1 MPDYIVKSHIDTF
14 LKTDTLASA
23 RTSLEVPRTSDFQS
37 LCSTVQAS
45 SANWSSNYTTTN
57 SNSANWS
64 SVYTTVC
71 ATSASW
77 AAGGTN
83 LATVTNYLSTNNVLL
98 SSAVVSNL
106 TGANVFA
113 TTLNTVKPQ
122 TIYQGK
128 VLSVTI
134 GNSLTANLQ
143 REGRM
148 TMVAVTPGTNCV
160 LNLSA
165 TQTNSFLEGDAV
177 GIWSTSTNRLSVTY
191 TPFGGSPI
199 SITSFIGG
207 GGYNSGS
214 ISLEFINNTF
224 VTKPL
229 ADHNISGVAA
239 ELKIESIQP
248 QDPGTPF
255 TTVGR
260 GSFVH
265 GLTLQGGHPKFT
277 NGSDHFHLIQ
287 NGAGGGYQTINGGYT
302 YTPQRITQHTQAFR
316 GPEVTAPIVAAY
328 GASLTANQIAP
339 PYTVDPVSDS
349 NYLAVWTS
357 SYNTSLT
364 VGKIIYFSVSPTG
377 IDNESLRK
385 IGFTAASFPAK
396 IISVNDTG
404 TAQSNADIPAG
415 QALPA
420 TATKHFRLQP
430 FNLSIDNWLGAT
442 TTRASLV
449 PAFTNSVINTAEV
462 IRLPGDPLL
471 VPDSQIIS
479 LSSKGG
485 YNTVSMRNSCELV
498 FNTANTPLLSAKLP
512 FLYESLPVIV
522 LLSDSRDLSA
532 INYNGLTP
540 DSEKRQY
547 GMVRGANGEIIP
559 STRNYSQQSYDGYIY
574 RSSPTEVIIR
584 LGQQRGTEESR
595 LQKFATP
602 NIEFF
607 LDRPGI
613 TNGTFSLTT
622 PPNGLSSVD
631 LNGYIVNNISPAFR
645 NNKFGIWSS
654 NGVNYTLPPI
664 MKSGLEFASFA
675 PISSSDLQLYVYA
688 GNKDPV
694 HRPVAGLQLF
704 SYERYPTTQSE
715 LKESGGVVSRFALG
729 PSCEGFDRDTAVVG
743 FGSTAYHYRS
753 MAIGHRVETLSAQE
767 IAIGIDESVLRVGLS
782 SLSISPAML
791 STNGVDTFLKIK
803 RDNGPMYGLK
813 LQPL

>member
-1 MPDYIVKSHIDTF
+1 
-14 LKTDTLASA
+14 
-23 RTSLEVPRTSDFQS
+23 
-37 LCSTVQAS
+37 
-45 SANWSSNYTTTN
+45 
-57 SNSANWS
+57 
-64 SVYTTVC
+64 
-71 ATSASW
+71 
-77 AAGGTN
+77 
-83 LATVTNYLSTNNVLL
+83 
-98 SSAVVSNL
+98 
-106 TGANVFA
+106 
-113 TTLNTVKPQ
+113 
-122 TIYQGK
+122 
-128 VLSVTI
+128 
-134 GNSLTANLQ
+134 
-143 REGRM
+143 M

-224 VTKPL
+224 VTKLL
-229 ADHNISGVAA
+229 AEQNISGVAA

-248 QDPGTPF
+248 NDPGTPF

-260 GSFVH
+260 GNFVH
-265 GLTLQGGHPKFT
+265 GLTLAAGHPKFT

-287 NGAGGGYQTINGGYT
+287 NGAGGQWQTINGGFNHT
-302 YTPQRITQHTQAFR
+302 TQRITQHTLAFR
-316 GPEVTAPIVAAY
+316 GVEVQAPIVAAY
-328 GASLTANQIAP
+328 GAALTGNQITP
-339 PYTVDPVSDS
+339 PYGVTPETSN
-349 NYLAVWTS
+349 NYLALWTS
-357 SYNTSLT
+357 SDNTTSLA
-364 VGKIIYFSVSPTG
+364 VGKIVYFSVAPTG

-396 IISVNDTG
+396 IILTSAIG
-404 TAQSNADIPAG
+404 SSESNADIPAG

-420 TATKHFRLQP
+420 TAIKHFRVQP
-430 FNLSIDNWLGAT
+430 LNLSTDNWLGA
-442 TTRASLV
+442 AVIPSGSLSALRVSTV
-449 PAFTNSVINTAEV
+449 PAFTNSVINAGEV
-462 IRLPGDPLL
+462 LRAPGDPLL
-471 VPDSQIIS
+471 VPDSQTIS

-485 YNTVSMRNSCELV
+485 YNTVSMRNNCELV
-498 FNTANTPLLSAKLP
+498 FNLTSTPLLSARLP
-512 FLYESLPVIV
+512 FLYECLPVIV
-522 LLSDSRDLSA
+522 LLSNSTDLSA

-540 DSEKRQY
+540 NSAKSQY
-547 GMVRGANGEIIP
+547 GMVRGSNGEIIP
-559 STRNYSQQSYDGYIY
+559 STQNYFQQTYDGYIY

-595 LQKFATP
+595 IQKFATP
-602 NIEFF
+602 NIEYF
-607 LDRPGI
+607 LDRPGAVI
-613 TNGTFSLTT
+613 NNNFSLTA
-622 PPNGLSSVD
+622 PPNGLSSVE
-631 LNGYIVNNISPAFR
+631 LNGYRVNNISSSYHTHR
-645 NNKFGIWSS
+645 FGIWSGNS
-654 NGVNYTLPPI
+654 GVVYTLPPI
-664 MKSGLEFASFA
+664 MKSGIEFASFP

-704 SYERYPTTQSE
+704 SYERYPNIQPE
-715 LKESGGVVSRFALG
+715 LKETGSVVSRFALG
-729 PSCEGFDRDTAVVG
+729 PGSEGFDRDTAVVG